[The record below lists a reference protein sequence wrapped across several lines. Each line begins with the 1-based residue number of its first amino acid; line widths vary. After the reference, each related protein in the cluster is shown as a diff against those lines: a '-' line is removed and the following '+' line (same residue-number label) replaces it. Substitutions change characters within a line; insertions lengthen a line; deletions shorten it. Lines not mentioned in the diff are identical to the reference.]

1 MSEKNKTNTVSIRLT
16 VLSVFIIITGLTAA
30 IALGL
35 QYYFSGNLARTAAE
49 DSFRSMS
56 EKVGQQMTAL
66 DNCSANLVDV
76 LGNYHTLATFPDP
89 EKERHALALL
99 GAAMKNN
106 PSIYALYVGYPNGD
120 FFELI
125 NLESGKDVRK
135 SFQAAPQ
142 DSWVLVK
149 ITSLAGNRSK
159 TSVYLDPAF
168 KVRAERREE
177 TDYDPRKRPW
187 FTAALASGQMIK
199 TPPYFF
205 SLLKA
210 PGVTYAKHVK
220 DGQRVVAVDISLA
233 GLSGFLQRQ
242 RFIPDTQA
250 FIFDTTGKIL
260 ARASRTAARSQHKKS
275 NRIKLTDEQK
285 AFITTHPRIKAS
297 NEMDW
302 PPFDFAVSG
311 VPKGYSVDMLNLL
324 AEKTGLQ
331 VEYVNGFSWRELVAL
346 FQKGDLDLLHSLLKN
361 DAREKIGVFSAPYI
375 PMPQTFV
382 VKKGNPIPR
391 SLNEFK
397 NKTLAIPKGWATDTF
412 LTKKHPG
419 LKRLYVATPL
429 DALGAVSD
437 GTAYATLDSEPVL
450 RYLVAAHF
458 FDDLSIG
465 GRPKALNGNG
475 DMGLHFLVRP
485 EKEPLVSILN
495 SALAAVTPQE
505 KRRLESKWFGT
516 GDIPAATH
524 TDMHT
529 VPHQQLLNI
538 ASTAGL
544 EGNLQP
550 MTINGREY
558 FGYASRIKTTYGSNE
573 FLGLLVPVDPV
584 VQPYMKKVLFSLL
597 FTVGT
602 LLLLTPVV
610 WYAASIIVNPI
621 NALAQESQ
629 KVKQRRYE
637 EVGMV
642 KSNITE
648 IFGLSRSMVSMASSI
663 KAYEESLK
671 ELMDAFIRLIAVAI
685 DQKSPYTG
693 GHCAR
698 VPVLSTMLAEA
709 ASAAKDKPFSSFSFK
724 TDEAWREFRTAAWL
738 HDCGKVTMPEYIGDK
753 ATKLETIYNRIHEV
767 RMRFEVLLRDA
778 EIDYWQGM
786 AKGEDEALLSQVLSA
801 RQKEIAE
808 NFAFIAGCNVGG
820 EFMDETQIERVKKI
834 AQETWERRLD
844 DRLGMGQIELLRY
857 PEKAPA
863 LPCREPLL
871 ADRPEHIIER
881 PEGDAVCTAK
891 AWCSMEVPEH
901 LYNLGEIYNL
911 CISRGTLT
919 PEDRYKINEHIITT
933 ITMLETLPYPE
944 NMKKIPEYAG
954 VHHETLIGTGYP
966 RKLKGDQIGIP
977 GRIIAIA
984 DVFEALTAS
993 DRPYKKAKPLSESI
1007 KILSFMVKDN
1017 HLDADLFK
1025 LFLESGVYMKYAE
1038 KFLSPEQIDE
1048 VHIEDYIRDIT

>member
-16 VLSVFIIITGLTAA
+16 VLGVFIIITGLTAA

-35 QYYFSGNLARTAAE
+35 QYYFSGNLAKTAAK
-49 DSFRSMS
+49 DTFRSMS
-56 EKVGQQMTAL
+56 EKVGQQMNAL
-66 DNCSANLVDV
+66 DNYSANLVDV
-76 LGNYHTLATFPDP
+76 LGNFHTLATFPDP
-89 EKERHALALL
+89 EKESGALPLL

-106 PSIYALYVGYPNGD
+106 PSIYAVYVGYANGD

-125 NLESGKDVRK
+125 NLESGKYVRK
-135 SFQAAPQ
+135 SFQATPQ

-149 ITSLAGNRSK
+149 ITSLEGNRSK
-159 TSVYLDPAF
+159 ASVYLDSNF
-168 KVRAERREE
+168 KVRTARRED

-187 FTAALASGQMIK
+187 FTAALGAARMIK

-220 DGQRVVAVDISLA
+220 KGHRVVAVDISLA
-233 GLSGFLQRQ
+233 GLSEFLQRQ

-250 FIFDTTGKIL
+250 FIFDTTGEIL
-260 ARASRTAARSQHKKS
+260 ARASQTTAQSRQKKS
-275 NRIKLTDEQK
+275 ALIKLTNEQK
-285 AFITTHPRIKAS
+285 DFIKAHPTIRVS

-311 VPKGYSVDMLNLL
+311 SPMGYSIDLLNLL

-331 VEYVNGFSWRELVAL
+331 VEYVNGFSWHELVGL

-361 DAREKIGVFSAPYI
+361 DGREQMGTFSEPYI

-382 VKKGNPIPR
+382 VKNGPPIPQ
-391 SLNEFK
+391 SLDELK
-397 NKTLAIPKGWATDTF
+397 GKTLAIPKGWATDTF
-412 LTKKHPG
+412 LTKNHPG

-429 DALGAVSD
+429 EALRAVSD
-437 GTAYATLDSEPVL
+437 GKAYATLDSEPVL
-450 RYLVAAHF
+450 RYLVSSHF

-465 GRPKALNGNG
+465 GRPKELNGNG

-485 EKEPLVSILN
+485 EKKLLATILN
-495 SALAAVTPQE
+495 KAMAAVTPEE
-505 KRRLESKWFGT
+505 KRSLGNKWFGQK
-516 GDIPAATH
+516 DIPATTH

-529 VPHQQLLNI
+529 VPHQQLLKM

-550 MTINGREY
+550 ITINGREY
-558 FGYASRIKTTYGSNE
+558 FGYASRIKTAYGSNE
-573 FLGLLVPVDPV
+573 FLGLLVPVDPILR
-584 VQPYMKKVLFSLL
+584 PYMKKVLFSLL
-597 FTVGT
+597 CTVGT
-602 LLLLTPVV
+602 LMILIPIV

-621 NALAQESQ
+621 NALALESK

-637 EVGMV
+637 EVGLV

-671 ELMDAFIRLIAVAI
+671 ELMDSFIQLIAVAI

-698 VPVLSTMLAEA
+698 VPALSMMLAQA
-709 ASAAKDKPFSSFSFK
+709 ADSSTDKPFSNFSFK
-724 TDEAWREFRTAAWL
+724 TGEAWREFRTAAWL
-738 HDCGKVTMPEYIGDK
+738 HDCGKVTMPEYIVDK

-786 AKGEDEALLSQVLSA
+786 AKGEDAAVLSRTLSA
-801 RQKEIAE
+801 RQKEIE
-808 NFAFIAGCNVGG
+808 KNFAFIAGCNVGG
-820 EFMDETQIERVKKI
+820 EFMDDTQVARVKKI

-844 DRLGMGQIELLRY
+844 DRLGLGHLELLRY
-857 PEKAPA
+857 PEKAPD

-871 ADRPEHIIER
+871 ADRPEHIIQR
-881 PEGDAVCTAK
+881 PEGDNACTANT
-891 AWCSMEVPEH
+891 WCNMAVPEH

-911 CISRGTLT
+911 SIARGTLT
-919 PEDRYKINEHIITT
+919 AEDRYKINEHIITT

-944 NMKKIPEYAG
+944 NMKRIPEYAG

-966 RKLKGDQIGIP
+966 RKLKEDQIGIP

-984 DVFEALTAS
+984 DIFEALTAS
-993 DRPYKKAKPLSESI
+993 DRPYKKAKTLSESI

-1025 LFLESGVYMKYAE
+1025 LFLESGVYMTYAE
-1038 KFLSPEQIDE
+1038 KFLAPEQIDE
-1048 VHIEDYIRDIT
+1048 VRIEDYIRDLT

>member
-1 MSEKNKTNTVSIRLT
+1 MSEKNKINTVSIRLT

-35 QYYFSGNLARTAAE
+35 QYYFSGDLARTAAE
-49 DSFRSMS
+49 NTFRSMS
-56 EKVGQQMTAL
+56 EKVGQQMNAL
-66 DNCSANLVDV
+66 DNYSANLVDV
-76 LGNYHTLATFPDP
+76 LGNFHTLATFPDP
-89 EKERHALALL
+89 EKVGRALPLL

-106 PSIYALYVGYPNGD
+106 PSIYAVYVGYANGD

-125 NLESGKDVRK
+125 NLESGKNVRK
-135 SFQAAPQ
+135 SFQATPQ
-142 DSWVLVK
+142 DSWVLIK
-149 ITSLAGNRSK
+149 ITSVEGNRSK
-159 TSVYLDPAF
+159 TSVYLDTAF
-168 KVRAERREE
+168 KVRAERREA
-177 TDYDPRKRPW
+177 TNYDPRKRPW
-187 FTAALASGQMIK
+187 FAAALASARIIK
-199 TPPYFF
+199 TPPYYF

-210 PGVTYAKHVK
+210 PGVTYARKVEE
-220 DGQRVVAVDISLA
+220 GQRVVAVDISLE
-233 GLSGFLQRQ
+233 GLSEFLQGQ
-242 RFIPDTQA
+242 KFIPDTQA

-260 ARASRTAARSQHKKS
+260 ARASQAAARSQLKKS
-275 NRIKLTDEQK
+275 AIIKLTDEQK
-285 AFITTHPRIKAS
+285 AFITAHPTIRVS

-311 VPKGYSVDMLNLL
+311 TPKGYSVDILNLL

-331 VEYVNGFSWRELVAL
+331 VEYVNGFSWNELVAL
-346 FQKGDLDLLHSLLKN
+346 FQKGDIDLLHSLLKN
-361 DAREKIGVFSAPYI
+361 DDREKMGVFSDPYI
-375 PMPQTFV
+375 PMPQTCV
-382 VKKGNPIPR
+382 VKKENPIPR
-391 SLNEFK
+391 SLDELK
-397 NKTLAIPKGWATDTF
+397 HKTLAIPKGWATDTF

-429 DALGAVSD
+429 DALQAVSD
-437 GTAYATLDSEPVL
+437 GKAYATLDSEPVL
-450 RYLVAAHF
+450 RYLMASHF

-465 GRPKALNGNG
+465 GHLKELNGDG

-485 EKEPLVSILN
+485 EKKLLATILN
-495 SALAAVTPQE
+495 RALAAVTPEE
-505 KRRLESKWFGT
+505 KRSLDSKWFGQ
-516 GDIPAATH
+516 GDIPAAPH
-524 TDMHT
+524 TDIHT
-529 VPHQQLLNI
+529 VPHQQLLKI

-544 EGNLQP
+544 EGNLRP
-550 MTINGREY
+550 MTISGREY
-558 FGYASRIKTTYGSNE
+558 FGYASRIETAYGSNE
-573 FLGLLVPVDPV
+573 FLGLLVPVDLIV
-584 VQPYMKKVLFSLL
+584 RPYMKKVLFSLL

-602 LLLLTPVV
+602 LLLLIPIV

-621 NALAQESQ
+621 NALALESQ

-637 EVGMV
+637 EVSVV

-671 ELMDAFIRLIAVAI
+671 ELMDSFIQLIAVAI

-698 VPVLSTMLAEA
+698 VPVLSIMLAEA
-709 ASAAKDKPFSSFSFK
+709 ASSSADKPFSNFSFK
-724 TDEAWREFRTAAWL
+724 TREEWHEFRTAAWL

-753 ATKLETIYNRIHEV
+753 ATKLETICNRIHEV

-778 EIDYWQGM
+778 EIAYWRGM
-786 AKGEDEALLSQVLSA
+786 AKGEDEAVLSRTLSA
-801 RQKEIAE
+801 RQKEIEE

-820 EFMDETQIERVKKI
+820 EFMDETQVDRVKKI
-834 AQETWERRLD
+834 AKETWERRLD
-844 DRLGMGQIELLRY
+844 DRLGLGHLELLRY
-857 PEKAPA
+857 PEKAPD

-881 PEGDAVCTAK
+881 PEGDSVCTAK
-891 AWCSMEVPEH
+891 AWCDMEVPEH
-901 LYNLGEIYNL
+901 LYNLGEIHNL

-944 NMKKIPEYAG
+944 NMKRIPEYAG

-966 RKLKGDQIGIP
+966 RKLKADQIGIP

-993 DRPYKKAKPLSESI
+993 DRPYKKAKTLSESI
-1007 KILSFMVKDN
+1007 RILSFMVKDN
-1017 HLDADLFK
+1017 HLDTDLFK

-1038 KFLSPEQIDE
+1038 EFLAPKQIDE
-1048 VHIEDYIRDIT
+1048 VRIEEYIKDRP